1 MRKPYDQQNFGE
13 ASRVSEVQEVQTDY
27 VNDND
32 ELATESLHQLD
43 DDDSQEIIYTLNG
56 VQMRTI
62 QIEGE
67 DQQYLMDPEN

>member
-1 MRKPYDQQNFGE
+1 MPKGE
-13 ASRVSEVQEVQTDY
+13 ASGEGEVQEVQTDY

-32 ELATESLHQLD
+32 ELATDSQQQLD
-43 DDDSQEIIYTLNG
+43 DDDTQEIIYTLDG

-67 DQQYLMDPEN
+67 DQQYLMDPDNKIYDM

>member
-1 MRKPYDQQNFGE
+1 MRKPYDQQFFGE

>member
-1 MRKPYDQQNFGE
+1 LRKPYDQQNFGE

>member
-1 MRKPYDQQNFGE
+1 
-13 ASRVSEVQEVQTDY
+13 VQTDY
-27 VNDND
+27 VHDND